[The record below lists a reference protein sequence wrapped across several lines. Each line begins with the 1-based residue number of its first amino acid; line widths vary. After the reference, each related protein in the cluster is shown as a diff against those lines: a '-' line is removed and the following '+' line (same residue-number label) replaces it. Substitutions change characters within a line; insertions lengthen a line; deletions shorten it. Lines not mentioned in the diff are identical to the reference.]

1 MKPQTITFNTGRLY
15 AAHGQIITATL
26 HADGVVTFM
35 DHTRMVDGSYDT
47 LGETFNAA
55 QVMRAYDS
63 SCNID
68 RARSFADGM
77 NRDGVNSSTMNAA
90 EIKGVSK

>member
-1 MKPQTITFNTGRLY
+1 MKTITFNTQRKY

-26 HADGVVTFM
+26 HDDGVVTFM
-35 DHTRMVDGSYDT
+35 DHTRMIDGSYDS

-63 SCNID
+63 SCNLD

-77 NRDGVNSSTMNAA
+77 NRDGVNSSTLNEAA
-90 EIKGVSK
+90 IKGVSS